1 MNLKYVYLIILFVV
15 FAISRSFAQYQ
26 MVLKNDTLVADNQ
39 YNFDILIK
47 SDSGK
52 INLTA
57 YQIILTLNDS
67 IASTE
72 NLKFTQERQ

>member
-72 NLKFTQERQ
+72 NLKFSCRP